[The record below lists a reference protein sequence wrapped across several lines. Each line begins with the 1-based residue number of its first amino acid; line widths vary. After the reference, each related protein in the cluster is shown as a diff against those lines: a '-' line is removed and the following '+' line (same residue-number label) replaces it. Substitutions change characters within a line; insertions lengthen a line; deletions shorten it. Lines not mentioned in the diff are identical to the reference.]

1 MIKMAKINYRNE
13 IAPKIIEEARKR
25 IFNSFMEKGYIDNKD
40 SIESIEDDSIA
51 ICSSISMKVTGYFIK
66 HNPEQVNTYA
76 PVFSS
81 LLSVLVGMELANE
94 WANGNKEVPENI
106 YDEMIE
112 ESPIEILDEYLLE
125 KIGIEYKS
133 EEYNEMASFINKTY
147 IDNWIYIHEEAQK
160 QGIGTQIMFVVDSL
174 MIMLSIGIQIEKKRL
189 GL

>member
-1 MIKMAKINYRNE
+1 MAKINYSND

-25 IFNSFMEKGYIDNKD
+25 IFNSFMGKGYINNTD
-40 SIESIEDDSIA
+40 SIESIEECSIG
-51 ICSSISMKVTGYFIK
+51 ICIDISMKVTGYLIK

-81 LLSVLVGMELANE
+81 LLSVLVGMELTNE
-94 WANGNKEVPENI
+94 WANGNKEIPENI

-125 KIGIEYKS
+125 KIGIKYKS
-133 EEYNEMASFINKTY
+133 EEYNEMTSFINKTY
-147 IDNWIYIHEEAQK
+147 IENWIYIHEEAEK

-174 MIMLSIGIQIEKKRL
+174 MIMLSIGIQMEKKRL

>member
-1 MIKMAKINYRNE
+1 MANISYRNE

-25 IFNSFMEKGYIDNKD
+25 IFKSFMEKGYIDDKD

-51 ICSSISMKVTGYFIK
+51 ICSSISMKVTRYFVK
-66 HNPEQVNTYA
+66 HNPEQVNIYA

-81 LLSVLVGMELANE
+81 LLSVLVGMELTNE

-112 ESPIEILDEYLLE
+112 NSPIELLDEYLLE
-125 KIGIEYKS
+125 KIGIEYES
-133 EEYNEMASFINKTY
+133 EEYNELLSFINKTY
-147 IDNWIYIHEEAQK
+147 YDNWIYINEEAK
-160 QGIGTQIMFVVDSL
+160 RQGIGTQILFVVDSL
-174 MIMLSIGIQIEKKRL
+174 MIMLSIGIQMEKKRL